1 MTTSEA
7 PAPVSVLPGVTAT
20 GAPPGI
26 DEATL
31 DRITSN
37 LLGPIPGAA
46 APESAG
52 TAALTA
58 ARTTSPL
65 ASTSGLPGPT
75 AGVSSAATPFP
86 GAPIP
91 AAPYLDE
98 AIHQSQI
105 PAPSSI
111 ASASAQTAAPE
122 AATSVA
128 PSSAAIPASPY
139 LDAGIHQSQIPAPSS
154 LAAAAPQTAIPEASA
169 GPIDWAAPLP
179 ANIEIHDGSLPRLFA
194 DAPLSGKP
202 PQDGAPS
209 YYFLTP
215 TLATRPDTAVS
226 PAAPFQRRLF

>member
-1 MTTSEA
+1 MTTSDVA
-7 PAPVSVLPGVTAT
+7 APVSVLPGVTAT

-26 DEATL
+26 EDATL

-91 AAPYLDE
+91 GSPYFDAAV
-98 AIHQSQI
+98 HQSQI
-105 PAPSSI
+105 PAPASI
-111 ASASAQTAAPE
+111 AAAGAQT
-122 AATSVA
+122 
-128 PSSAAIPASPY
+128 
-139 LDAGIHQSQIPAPSS
+139 
-154 LAAAAPQTAIPEASA
+154 
-169 GPIDWAAPLP
+169 
-179 ANIEIHDGSLPRLFA
+179 
-194 DAPLSGKP
+194 
-202 PQDGAPS
+202 
-209 YYFLTP
+209 
-215 TLATRPDTAVS
+215 
-226 PAAPFQRRLF
+226 

>member
-26 DEATL
+26 DDATL

-52 TAALTA
+52 TPALTA

-65 ASTSGLPGPT
+65 ASTTGLPGPT

-91 AAPYLDE
+91 PAPYLDK
-98 AIHQSQI
+98 AIHRSQI
-105 PAPSSI
+105 PAPASI
-111 ASASAQTAAPE
+111 AAASAQTAAPE
-122 AATSVA
+122 ATSVA
-128 PSSAAIPASPY
+128 PSSAAI
-139 LDAGIHQSQIPAPSS
+139 
-154 LAAAAPQTAIPEASA
+154 
-169 GPIDWAAPLP
+169 
-179 ANIEIHDGSLPRLFA
+179 
-194 DAPLSGKP
+194 
-202 PQDGAPS
+202 
-209 YYFLTP
+209 
-215 TLATRPDTAVS
+215 
-226 PAAPFQRRLF
+226 